1 MMASSQL
8 LVAVTALILTTLLPG
23 VSAFQGSFAPKLAW
37 RAAGSSVCGQAR
49 ACPARVGG
57 AAVRHGVR
65 LPAFALQM
73 AGVEDEEEEIDPRT
87 VYMDADE
94 NAPEQSMFAS
104 FGLIPELCEALAQM
118 GITEPTNIQA
128 QSLPVSLAGESVLLC
143 AETGSGKS
151 LSFLLPAI
159 NRMKID
165 ETSRGMGT
173 RPKRPRALILA
184 PTRELGAQLLSVAK
198 ALSGTAKFS
207 SMGLLGGSPPG
218 EQMKK
223 LDRGVDL
230 VVATTGRL
238 RDFVKEGHI
247 RLGDV
252 RFIAADEADTMASQG
267 FGEDLKYVFE
277 AVAKASSAAK
287 ESYEK
292 VLPLFELQGFADLS
306 EPHPEETIIS
316 SSDLRHAVSASL
328 CSVQGYLAHKK

>member
-8 LVAVTALILTTLLPG
+8 FVAVTALILTTLLPG
-23 VSAFQGSFAPKLAW
+23 VPAFQGSFAPQLAW

-49 ACPARVGG
+49 GRPARVVG
-57 AAVRHGVR
+57 AAGFGVR
-65 LPAFALQM
+65 LPAFALRM
-73 AGVEDEEEEIDPRT
+73 AGEEEEVVAVEEVEEKEVDPRT
-87 VYMDADE
+87 VYMAADE
-94 NAPEQSMFAS
+94 NAPEQSLFAS

-165 ETSRGMGT
+165 ETSRGMST
-173 RPKRPRALILA
+173 RPKRPRALVLA

-198 ALSGTAKFS
+198 SLSGTAKFS

-223 LDRGVDL
+223 LDRGQSSSL
-230 VVATTGRL
+230 NPTPY
-238 RDFVKEGHI
+238 
-247 RLGDV
+247 
-252 RFIAADEADTMASQG
+252 QG
-267 FGEDLKYVFE
+267 ECFCFDPTPSTLH
-277 AVAKASSAAK
+277 
-287 ESYEK
+287 
-292 VLPLFELQGFADLS
+292 PTPHT
-306 EPHPEETIIS
+306 PHPTPHTLNPEPCNTKRTGCVFSE
-316 SSDLRHAVSASL
+316 VS
-328 CSVQGYLAHKK
+328 